1 MIEVLSEL
9 QKISLL
15 VLFLGLVILSYPMFI
30 WSIEK
35 SLKQNSSDWFLAAVV
50 IVLCTAFF
58 ISIWTV
64 HLAESKPELL
74 WPAAIF
80 TLIFR
85 LISPIYLIKII
96 RKRIIK
102 LDKNTKTRNN
112 MAVGISVLIGVFTVA
127 TTRIGEDGNELIG
140 VTEML
145 ITAVVVVYSFSQFY
159 LYLFIKQMK
168 ESSVL
173 FAWISGLLV
182 GIGFVV
188 LVPQFLIGFDQT
200 FVMISGTGWFLAA
213 ILTYL
218 DNNKKAEKLLKIIR
232 FS

>member
-1 MIEVLSEL
+1 MT
-9 QKISLL
+9 
-15 VLFLGLVILSYPMFI
+15 G
-30 WSIEK
+30 
-35 SLKQNSSDWFLAAVV
+35 
-50 IVLCTAFF
+50 
-58 ISIWTV
+58 
-64 HLAESKPELL
+64 
-74 WPAAIF
+74 
-80 TLIFR
+80 
-85 LISPIYLIKII
+85 LISPIYLIKIV

-102 LDKNTKTRNN
+102 LDKNTTTRNN
-112 MAVGISVLIGVFTVA
+112 MAVGISVLIGAFTVA
-127 TTRIGEDGNELIG
+127 TTQIGEGGNELIG

-159 LYLFIKQMK
+159 LYLFIKQMR

-188 LVPQFLIGFDQT
+188 LVPQFLVGFDQT

-213 ILTYL
+213 ILMYL

>member
-1 MIEVLSEL
+1 
-9 QKISLL
+9 
-15 VLFLGLVILSYPMFI
+15 
-30 WSIEK
+30 
-35 SLKQNSSDWFLAAVV
+35 
-50 IVLCTAFF
+50 
-58 ISIWTV
+58 
-64 HLAESKPELL
+64 
-74 WPAAIF
+74 
-80 TLIFR
+80 
-85 LISPIYLIKII
+85 
-96 RKRIIK
+96 
-102 LDKNTKTRNN
+102 
-112 MAVGISVLIGVFTVA
+112 MAVGISVLIGAFTVA
-127 TTRIGEDGNELIG
+127 TTQIGEGGNELIG

-159 LYLFIKQMK
+159 LYLFIKQMR

-188 LVPQFLIGFDQT
+188 LVPQFLVGFDQT

-213 ILTYL
+213 ILMYL

>member
-1 MIEVLSEL
+1 MIELLSEL

-50 IVLCTAFF
+50 VVLCTAFF

-85 LISPIYLIKII
+85 LISPIYLIKIV

-102 LDKNTKTRNN
+102 LDKNTTTRNN
-112 MAVGISVLIGVFTVA
+112 MAVGISVLIGAFTVV
-127 TTRIGEDGNELIG
+127 TTQIGEGGNELIG

-159 LYLFIKQMK
+159 LYLFIKQMR

-188 LVPQFLIGFDQT
+188 LVPQFLVGFDQT

-213 ILTYL
+213 ILMYL

>member
-1 MIEVLSEL
+1 MIELSEL

-15 VLFLGLVILSYPMFI
+15 VLFLGLVILSYPMFM

-35 SLKQNSSDWFLAAVV
+35 SLKQKSSDWFLASVV
-50 IVLCTAFF
+50 LVFCTAFF

-85 LISPIYLIKII
+85 LISPIYLIKIV

-102 LDKNTKTRNN
+102 LDKNTTTRNN
-112 MAVGISVLIGVFTVA
+112 MTAGISVLIGTFTMA

-188 LVPQFLIGFDQT
+188 LVPQFLVGFDQT

-213 ILTYL
+213 ILMYL
-218 DNNKKAEKLLKIIR
+218 DNNKKAEKLLKMIR
-232 FS
+232 FT

>member
-1 MIEVLSEL
+1 M
-9 QKISLL
+9 
-15 VLFLGLVILSYPMFI
+15 
-30 WSIEK
+30 
-35 SLKQNSSDWFLAAVV
+35 
-50 IVLCTAFF
+50 TA
-58 ISIWTV
+58 
-64 HLAESKPELL
+64 
-74 WPAAIF
+74 
-80 TLIFR
+80 
-85 LISPIYLIKII
+85 
-96 RKRIIK
+96 
-102 LDKNTKTRNN
+102 
-112 MAVGISVLIGVFTVA
+112 GISVLIGTFTMA

-188 LVPQFLIGFDQT
+188 LVPQFLVGFDQT

-213 ILTYL
+213 ILMYL
-218 DNNKKAEKLLKIIR
+218 NNNKKAEKLLKMIR
-232 FS
+232 FT

>member
-1 MIEVLSEL
+1 MIELLSEL

-50 IVLCTAFF
+50 VVLCTAFF

-85 LISPIYLIKII
+85 LISPIYLIKIV

-102 LDKNTKTRNN
+102 LDKNTTTRNN
-112 MAVGISVLIGVFTVA
+112 MAVGISVLIGAFTVA
-127 TTRIGEDGNELIG
+127 TTQIGEGGNELIG

-159 LYLFIKQMK
+159 LYLFIKQMR

-188 LVPQFLIGFDQT
+188 LVPQFLVGFDQT

-213 ILTYL
+213 ILMYL

>member
-1 MIEVLSEL
+1 MLELLSEL

-85 LISPIYLIKII
+85 LISPIYLIKIV

-102 LDKNTKTRNN
+102 LDKNTTTRNN
-112 MAVGISVLIGVFTVA
+112 MAVGISVLIGAFTVA
-127 TTRIGEDGNELIG
+127 TTQIGEGGNELIG

-159 LYLFIKQMK
+159 LYLFIKQMR

-188 LVPQFLIGFDQT
+188 LVPQFLVGFDQT

-213 ILTYL
+213 ILMYL

>member
-1 MIEVLSEL
+1 MIELLSEL

-85 LISPIYLIKII
+85 LISPIYLIKIV

-102 LDKNTKTRNN
+102 LDKNTTTRNN
-112 MAVGISVLIGVFTVA
+112 MAVGISVLIGAFTVA
-127 TTRIGEDGNELIG
+127 TTQIGEGGNELIG

-159 LYLFIKQMK
+159 LYLFIKQMR

-188 LVPQFLIGFDQT
+188 LVPQFLVGFDQT
-200 FVMISGTGWFLAA
+200 FVMISGTGWYLAA
-213 ILTYL
+213 ILMYL

>member
-1 MIEVLSEL
+1 VIELLSEL

-85 LISPIYLIKII
+85 LISPIYLIKIV

-102 LDKNTKTRNN
+102 LDKNTTTRNN
-112 MAVGISVLIGVFTVA
+112 MAVGISVLIGAFTVA
-127 TTRIGEDGNELIG
+127 TTQIGEGGNELIG

-159 LYLFIKQMK
+159 LYLFIKQMR

-188 LVPQFLIGFDQT
+188 LVPQFLVGFDQT

-213 ILTYL
+213 ILMYL

>member
-1 MIEVLSEL
+1 MIELSEL

-15 VLFLGLVILSYPMFI
+15 VLFVGLVILSYPIFI

-35 SLKQNSSDWFLAAVV
+35 SLKQNSSDWFLAGVV
-50 IVLCTAFF
+50 FVTCVSFF

-85 LISPIYLIKII
+85 LISPIYLIKIV
-96 RKRIIK
+96 RNRIIK
-102 LDKNTKTRNN
+102 LDKNTTTRNN
-112 MAVGISVLIGVFTVA
+112 MTVGISILIGMFTVA
-127 TTRIGEDGNELIG
+127 TTQIGEDGNEGIIG

-145 ITAVVVVYSFSQFY
+145 LTAAVVVYSFSQFY
-159 LYLFIKQMK
+159 LYLFINQMK

-182 GIGFVV
+182 GVGFVV
-188 LVPQFLIGFDQT
+188 LVPQFLDGFDQT

-213 ILTYL
+213 ILMYL
-218 DNNKKAEKLLKIIR
+218 DNNKKAEKLLKVIR

>member
-1 MIEVLSEL
+1 
-9 QKISLL
+9 
-15 VLFLGLVILSYPMFI
+15 MFI

-50 IVLCTAFF
+50 VVLCTAFF

-85 LISPIYLIKII
+85 LISPIYLIKIV

-102 LDKNTKTRNN
+102 LDKNTTTRNN
-112 MAVGISVLIGVFTVA
+112 MAVGISVLIGAFTVA
-127 TTRIGEDGNELIG
+127 TTQIGEGGNELIG

-159 LYLFIKQMK
+159 LYLFIKQMR

-188 LVPQFLIGFDQT
+188 LVPQFLVGFDQT

-213 ILTYL
+213 ILMYL

>member
-1 MIEVLSEL
+1 MIELLSEL

-50 IVLCTAFF
+50 VVLCTAFF

-85 LISPIYLIKII
+85 LISPIYLIKIV

-102 LDKNTKTRNN
+102 LDKNTTTRNN
-112 MAVGISVLIGVFTVA
+112 MAVGISVLIGAFTVA
-127 TTRIGEDGNELIG
+127 TTQIGEGGNELIG

-159 LYLFIKQMK
+159 LYLFIKQMR

-188 LVPQFLIGFDQT
+188 LVPQFLVGFDQT
-200 FVMISGTGWFLAA
+200 FVMILSL
-213 ILTYL
+213 IH
-218 DNNKKAEKLLKIIR
+218 I
-232 FS
+232 

>member
-1 MIEVLSEL
+1 MIELLSEL

-50 IVLCTAFF
+50 VVLCTAFF

-85 LISPIYLIKII
+85 LISPIYLIKIV

-102 LDKNTKTRNN
+102 LDKNTTTRNN
-112 MAVGISVLIGVFTVA
+112 MAVGISVLIGAFTVA
-127 TTRIGEDGNELIG
+127 TTQIGEGGNELIG

-159 LYLFIKQMK
+159 LYLFIKQMR

-188 LVPQFLIGFDQT
+188 LVPQFLVGFDRT

-213 ILTYL
+213 ILMYL

>member
-1 MIEVLSEL
+1 MIELSEL

-15 VLFLGLVILSYPMFI
+15 VLFLGLVILSYPMFM

-35 SLKQNSSDWFLAAVV
+35 SLKQKSSDWFLASVV
-50 IVLCTAFF
+50 LVFCTAFF

-85 LISPIYLIKII
+85 LISPIYLIKIV

-102 LDKNTKTRNN
+102 LDKNTTTRNN
-112 MAVGISVLIGVFTVA
+112 MTAGISVLIGTFTVA
-127 TTRIGEDGNELIG
+127 TTQIGEDGNELIG

-188 LVPQFLIGFDQT
+188 LVPQFLVGFDQT

-213 ILTYL
+213 ILMYL
-218 DNNKKAEKLLKIIR
+218 DNNKKAEKLLKMIR
-232 FS
+232 FT

>member
-1 MIEVLSEL
+1 VIELLSEL

-50 IVLCTAFF
+50 VVLCTAFF

-85 LISPIYLIKII
+85 LISPIYLIKIV

-102 LDKNTKTRNN
+102 LDKNTTTRNN
-112 MAVGISVLIGVFTVA
+112 MAVGISVLIGAFTVA
-127 TTRIGEDGNELIG
+127 TTQIGEGGNELIG

-159 LYLFIKQMK
+159 LYLFIKQMR

-188 LVPQFLIGFDQT
+188 LVPQFLVGFDQT

-213 ILTYL
+213 ILMYL

>member
-1 MIEVLSEL
+1 MIELLSEL

-50 IVLCTAFF
+50 VVLCTAFF

-85 LISPIYLIKII
+85 LISPIYLIKIV

-102 LDKNTKTRNN
+102 LDKNTTTRNN
-112 MAVGISVLIGVFTVA
+112 MAVGISVLIGAFTVA
-127 TTRIGEDGNELIG
+127 TTQIGEGGNELIG

-159 LYLFIKQMK
+159 LYLFIKQMR

-188 LVPQFLIGFDQT
+188 LVPQFIVGFDQT

-213 ILTYL
+213 ILMYL

>member
-1 MIEVLSEL
+1 MIELSEL

-15 VLFLGLVILSYPMFI
+15 VLFLGLVILSYPMFM

-35 SLKQNSSDWFLAAVV
+35 SLKQKSSDWFLASVV
-50 IVLCTAFF
+50 LVFCTAFF

-85 LISPIYLIKII
+85 LISPIYLIKIV

-102 LDKNTKTRNN
+102 LDKNTTTRNN
-112 MAVGISVLIGVFTVA
+112 MTAGISVLIGAFTVA
-127 TTRIGEDGNELIG
+127 TTQIGEDGNELIG

-188 LVPQFLIGFDQT
+188 LVPQFLVGFDQT

-213 ILTYL
+213 ILMYL

>member
-1 MIEVLSEL
+1 VIEVLSEL

-112 MAVGISVLIGVFTVA
+112 MAVGISVLIGAFTVA

>member
-1 MIEVLSEL
+1 MIELLSEL

-85 LISPIYLIKII
+85 LISPIYLIKIV

-102 LDKNTKTRNN
+102 LDKNTTTRNN
-112 MAVGISVLIGVFTVA
+112 MAVGISVLIGAFTVA
-127 TTRIGEDGNELIG
+127 TTQIGEGGNELIG

-159 LYLFIKQMK
+159 LYLFIKQMR

-188 LVPQFLIGFDQT
+188 LVPQFLVGFDQT

-213 ILTYL
+213 ILMYL

>member
-1 MIEVLSEL
+1 VIELSEL

-15 VLFLGLVILSYPMFI
+15 VLFLGLVILSYPMFM

-35 SLKQNSSDWFLAAVV
+35 SLKQKSSDWFLASVV
-50 IVLCTAFF
+50 LVFCTAFF

-85 LISPIYLIKII
+85 LISPIYLIKIV

-102 LDKNTKTRNN
+102 LDKNTTTRNN
-112 MAVGISVLIGVFTVA
+112 MTAGISVLIGTFTMA

-188 LVPQFLIGFDQT
+188 LVPQFLVGFDQT

-213 ILTYL
+213 ILMYL
-218 DNNKKAEKLLKIIR
+218 DNNKKAEKLLKMIR
-232 FS
+232 FT

>member
-1 MIEVLSEL
+1 MIELSEL

-50 IVLCTAFF
+50 VVLCTAFF

-85 LISPIYLIKII
+85 LISPIYLIKIV

-102 LDKNTKTRNN
+102 LDKNTTTRNN
-112 MAVGISVLIGVFTVA
+112 MAVGISVLIGAFTVA
-127 TTRIGEDGNELIG
+127 TTQIGEGGNELIG

-159 LYLFIKQMK
+159 LYLFIKQMR

-188 LVPQFLIGFDQT
+188 F
-200 FVMISGTGWFLAA
+200 WHYN
-213 ILTYL
+213 IL
-218 DNNKKAEKLLKIIR
+218 
-232 FS
+232 

>member
-1 MIEVLSEL
+1 MIEQLSEL

-15 VLFLGLVILSYPMFI
+15 VLFLGLVILSYPMFM

-35 SLKQNSSDWFLAAVV
+35 SLKQKSSDWFLASVV
-50 IVLCTAFF
+50 LVFCTAFF

-85 LISPIYLIKII
+85 LISPIYLIKIV

-102 LDKNTKTRNN
+102 LDKNTTTRNN
-112 MAVGISVLIGVFTVA
+112 MTAGISVLIGAFTVA
-127 TTRIGEDGNELIG
+127 TTQIGEDGNELIG

-188 LVPQFLIGFDQT
+188 LVPQFLVGFDQT

-213 ILTYL
+213 ILMYL
-218 DNNKKAEKLLKIIR
+218 DNNNKAEKLLKMIR
-232 FS
+232 FT

>member
-1 MIEVLSEL
+1 MIELLTEL

-50 IVLCTAFF
+50 VVLCTAFF

-64 HLAESKPELL
+64 HLAGSKPELL

-85 LISPIYLIKII
+85 LISPIYLIKIV

-102 LDKNTKTRNN
+102 LDK
-112 MAVGISVLIGVFTVA
+112 
-127 TTRIGEDGNELIG
+127 
-140 VTEML
+140 
-145 ITAVVVVYSFSQFY
+145 
-159 LYLFIKQMK
+159 
-168 ESSVL
+168 
-173 FAWISGLLV
+173 
-182 GIGFVV
+182 
-188 LVPQFLIGFDQT
+188 
-200 FVMISGTGWFLAA
+200 
-213 ILTYL
+213 
-218 DNNKKAEKLLKIIR
+218 IR
-232 FS
+232 E